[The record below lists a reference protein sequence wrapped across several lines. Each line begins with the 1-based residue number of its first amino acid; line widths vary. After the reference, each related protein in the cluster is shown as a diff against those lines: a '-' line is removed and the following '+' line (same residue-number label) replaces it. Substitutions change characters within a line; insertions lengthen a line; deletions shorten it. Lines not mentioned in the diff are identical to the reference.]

1 MKPGTLRRSGR
12 SAKLWL
18 VAILAATAF
27 VAMNQRLKLAPR
39 QTVSVEMQVALPLF
53 VQVAMTGG
61 DRFLAANIAAIR
73 ALWADNFKMQREEF
87 RILAKVQEDV
97 SWLNPGHEDNY
108 YIATAILPWY
118 DEVDAAQRILARA
131 TLARRFDYQ
140 PAFYYAFNLLHFR
153 GDAAGASAWMREAAE
168 HLPEGQDRLQMQNL
182 AAIWLD
188 RAGDLNLA
196 IGVVEA
202 MAKQSNRGDFR
213 RYLEQ
218 RVVRLKMLR
227 EMRGAA
233 ATYRQR
239 FGRPPAT
246 LEEMVKA
253 GIVAAIPK
261 VPFGFGFAI
270 DKQGQVVL
278 SNSPPAAPAT
288 TNVPTAPERQR

>member
-1 MKPGTLRRSGR
+1 MR
-12 SAKLWL
+12 SALL
-18 VAILAATAF
+18 TRSARLGLLALLAAMAF
-27 VAMNQRLKLAPR
+27 VATNQRLKLAPR

-73 ALWADNFKMQREEF
+73 ALWTDNFKMKREEF
-87 RILAKVQEDV
+87 AILAKVQEDV
-97 SWLNPGHEDNY
+97 AWLNPGHEDNY
-108 YIATAILPWY
+108 YIATAILPWN

-140 PAFYYAFNLLHFR
+140 PAFYYAFNLLHFK

-188 RAGDLNLA
+188 RAGDLDLA
-196 IGVVEA
+196 IRVVEA
-202 MAKQSNRGDFR
+202 MARQSNRVDFR

-218 RVVRLKMLR
+218 RVVRLQMLR
-227 EMRGAA
+227 ELRAA
-233 ATYRQR
+233 AAGYRQR
-239 FGRPPAT
+239 FGRAPAT
-246 LEEMVKA
+246 LDELVTSGLVTE
-253 GIVAAIPK
+253 IPK

-270 DKQGQVVL
+270 DKQGQVIL
-278 SNSPPAAPAT
+278 RNTPPEK
-288 TNVPTAPERQR
+288 PEGRR

>member
-1 MKPGTLRRSGR
+1 MKPGTLGK

-18 VAILAATAF
+18 AAFLAATAF
-27 VAMNQRLKLAPR
+27 VAMTQRLKLAPR

-73 ALWADNFKMQREEF
+73 ALWADNFKMQRDEF

-108 YIATAILPWY
+108 YIATAILPWN

-131 TLARRFDYQ
+131 TLARRFDFQ
-140 PAFYYAFNLLHFR
+140 PAFYYAFNLLHFK

-188 RAGDLNLA
+188 RTGDLDLA

-227 EMRGAA
+227 EMRAAA

-239 FGRPPAT
+239 FGRPSAT
-246 LEEMVKA
+246 LEELVTA

-278 SNSPPAAPAT
+278 SNSPPAAAT
-288 TNVPTAPERQR
+288 TPVAPERQR

>member
-1 MKPGTLRRSGR
+1 MKPGTTGR
-12 SAKLWL
+12 LGRTARLWL
-18 VAILAATAF
+18 LAILAATAF
-27 VAMNQRLKLAPR
+27 VVMNQRLKLAPR
-39 QTVSVEMQVALPLF
+39 QSVSVEMRVALPLF

-61 DRFLAANIAAIR
+61 DRFLAANISAIR
-73 ALWADNFKMQREEF
+73 ALWTDNFKMQRDEF
-87 RILAKVQEDV
+87 AILAKVQEDV

-108 YIATAILPWY
+108 YIATAILPWN

-131 TLARRFDYQ
+131 NLARRFDYQ
-140 PAFYYAFNLLHFR
+140 PAFYYAFNLLHFK

-188 RAGDLNLA
+188 RANDLNLA
-196 IGVVEA
+196 IGVVEG
-202 MAKQSNRGDFR
+202 MAKQSSRGDFR

-218 RVVRLKMLR
+218 RVIRLKMLR
-227 EMRGAA
+227 EMRIAA

-239 FGRPPAT
+239 FGRPPAAI
-246 LEEMVKA
+246 EELVTS
-253 GIVAAIPK
+253 GIVAEIPK

-278 SNSPPAAPAT
+278 RNSPPPAPSAS
-288 TNVPTAPERQR
+288 TASERQR

>member
-1 MKPGTLRRSGR
+1 MKTGALGK

-39 QTVSVEMQVALPLF
+39 QIVSIEMQVALPLF

-73 ALWADNFKMQREEF
+73 ALWVDNFKMQRDEF

-108 YIATAILPWY
+108 YIATAILPWN

-131 TLARRFDYQ
+131 TLARRFDFQ
-140 PAFYYAFNLLHFR
+140 PAFYYAFNLLHFK

-188 RAGDLNLA
+188 RAGDLDLA
-196 IGVVEA
+196 IRVVEA
-202 MAKQSNRGDFR
+202 MAKQSNRADFR

-227 EMRGAA
+227 ELRAA
-233 ATYRQR
+233 AAIYRQR

-246 LEEMVKA
+246 LEELVTA

-278 SNSPPAAPAT
+278 SNSPPAAAT
-288 TNVPTAPERQR
+288 TPVAPERQR

>member
-1 MKPGTLRRSGR
+1 MKPGTLRQ
-12 SAKLWL
+12 SARLWL
-18 VAILAATAF
+18 LAILAAMAF
-27 VAMNQRLKLAPR
+27 VATNQRLKLAPR
-39 QTVSVEMQVALPLF
+39 QTVSVEIQVALPLF

-73 ALWADNFKMQREEF
+73 ALWTDNFKMKREEF

-108 YIATAILPWY
+108 YIATAILPWN

-140 PAFYYAFNLLHFR
+140 PAFYYAFNLLHFK

-188 RAGDLNLA
+188 RAGDLDLA

-202 MAKQSNRGDFR
+202 MAKQSGRVDFR

-218 RVVRLKMLR
+218 RVVRLRMLR
-227 EMRGAA
+227 ELRAAA
-233 ATYRQR
+233 ATHRQR

-246 LEEMVKA
+246 LDELVKA
-253 GIVAAIPK
+253 GIIAEVPK

-270 DKQGQVVL
+270 DPQGQVVL
-278 SNSPPAAPAT
+278 RNSPPTAP
-288 TNVPTAPERQR
+288 VAPERQR

>member
-1 MKPGTLRRSGR
+1 MKTGALGK

-39 QTVSVEMQVALPLF
+39 QIVSIEMQVALPLF

-73 ALWADNFKMQREEF
+73 ALWVDNFKMQRDEF

-108 YIATAILPWY
+108 YIATAILPWN

-131 TLARRFDYQ
+131 TLARRFDFQ
-140 PAFYYAFNLLHFR
+140 PAFYYAFNLLHFK

-188 RAGDLNLA
+188 RAGDLDLA
-196 IGVVEA
+196 IRVVEA
-202 MAKQSNRGDFR
+202 MAKQSNRADFR

-227 EMRGAA
+227 ELRAA
-233 ATYRQR
+233 AAIYRQR

-246 LEEMVKA
+246 LEELVTA

-278 SNSPPAAPAT
+278 RNSPPAAAT
-288 TNVPTAPERQR
+288 TPVAPERQR

>member
-1 MKPGTLRRSGR
+1 MKPGTLGR
-12 SAKLWL
+12 SARLWL
-18 VAILAATAF
+18 LAVLAAMAF
-27 VAMNQRLKLAPR
+27 VAINQRLKLAPR
-39 QTVSVEMQVALPLF
+39 QTVSVEIRVALPLF

-61 DRFLAANIAAIR
+61 DRFLAANISAIR
-73 ALWADNFKMQREEF
+73 ALWTDNFKMKREEF

-108 YIATAILPWY
+108 YIATAILPWN
-118 DEVDAAQRILARA
+118 DEVDSAQRILARA

-140 PAFYYAFNLLHFR
+140 PAFYYAFNLLHFK

-188 RAGDLNLA
+188 RAGDLDLA
-196 IGVVEA
+196 IRVVEA
-202 MAKQSNRGDFR
+202 MAKQSGRVDFR

-218 RVVRLKMLR
+218 RVVRLQMLR
-227 EMRGAA
+227 DMRVAA

-246 LEEMVKA
+246 LDELVTA
-253 GIVAAIPK
+253 GIVAGIPK
-261 VPFGFGFAI
+261 LPFGFGFAI
-270 DKQGQVVL
+270 DPQGQVVL
-278 SNSPPAAPAT
+278 SNSPPPAPVAT
-288 TNVPTAPERQR
+288 ERQR